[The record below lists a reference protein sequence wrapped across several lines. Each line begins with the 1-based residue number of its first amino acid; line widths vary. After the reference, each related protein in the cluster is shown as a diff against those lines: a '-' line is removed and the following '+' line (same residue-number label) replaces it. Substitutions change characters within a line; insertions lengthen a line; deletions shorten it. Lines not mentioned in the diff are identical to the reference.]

1 MKIKS
6 SMWFVVPALIVFMI
20 MCLLVAVFTIQNSQT
35 IMLKYEI
42 PLLNYQIIEET
53 EIAVVYLI
61 LISIAIGIAI
71 MIFFVTLAG
80 IGWRYYAL
88 KTQFQQNKTRKWLW
102 KKREDAMA
110 YSLKGFH
117 QDAIDSFERI
127 IDKNHPH
134 NELYVGLAEA
144 YERKGDPQSAIE
156 NYNSILS
163 RDPRNMRSLFGA
175 AENWERLGNYT
186 EAIALYKRILD
197 IDPNSP
203 AAFQKKQE
211 LLEHAGEYEEAIQA
225 YQRSGVMLDSPE
237 IQEKLAALYYRL
249 AVKQLKGGD
258 LRTAERTLKD
268 GRKILDYYVPSM
280 LILANLYM
288 KMDREKDARK
298 IWEQTAEHTLSTVI
312 FHRLEEYYYNQ
323 KGDPRENLKPVVEQY
338 KRLIEANDANHLRLA
353 LGKLYLKL
361 ELYEEAEKMLL
372 EFQAEDQ
379 SIPQVHL
386 LLADL
391 YHRTDKI
398 DKALEEYRFAAELV
412 DIKIAD
418 YKCFKCGAMYEYWA
432 DQCTS
437 CKSWGSIEDLF
448 FTKGPK
454 SLLPEL
460 KQKPMPQ
467 LASGSE
473 EASTEEAV
481 VSAS

>member
-1 MKIKS
+1 
-6 SMWFVVPALIVFMI
+6 MWFVIPALLVFMVL
-20 MCLLVAVFTIQNSQT
+20 CLLVAIFTIQNSQT
-35 IMLKYEI
+35 VTLKYEI
-42 PLLNYQIIEET
+42 PLLNYQIIPET
-53 EIAVVYLI
+53 EIAIVYII
-61 LISIAIGIAI
+61 LISIAIGLAI
-71 MIFFVTLAG
+71 MVFFVTLAG

-88 KTQFQQNKTRKWLW
+88 KTQLRESKTRKWLW
-102 KKREDAMA
+102 TKREDAIA

-117 QDAIDSFERI
+117 QDAIDSFEKI
-127 IDKNHPH
+127 IDKDHPH

-144 YERKGDPQSAIE
+144 FERKGDPQNAIE

-163 RDPRNMRSLFGA
+163 RDPQNMRALFGA

-186 EAIALYKRILD
+186 QAITMYKRILD

-203 AAFQKKQE
+203 FAFQKKQE
-211 LLEHAGEYEEAIQA
+211 LLEKAGEYDEAIQA
-225 YQRSGVMLDSPE
+225 YQRSGVMLDSSE
-237 IQEKLAALYYRL
+237 TQEKLASLYYRL
-249 AVKQLKGGD
+249 GVKYLKDGD
-258 LRTAERTLKD
+258 LRSAERTLKD
-268 GRKILDYYVPSM
+268 ARKVYDYYVPSM

-288 KMDREKDARK
+288 KTDRERDARK
-298 IWEQTAEHTLSTVI
+298 LWEQTADHTLSTVI
-312 FHRLEEYYYNQ
+312 FHRLEDYYYNQ
-323 KGDPRENLKPVVEQY
+323 KGNPSDNLKPVIERY
-338 KRLIEANDANHLRLA
+338 KQLIETHDANHLRLA

-361 ELYEEAEKMLL
+361 EMYDEAEHILL
-372 EFQAEDQ
+372 EFQTHDQ

-398 DKALEEYRFAAELV
+398 DKALEEYRFSSELV

-437 CKSWGSIEDLF
+437 CQRWGTIEDLF

-467 LASGSE
+467 LPTVSE
-473 EASTEEAV
+473 ETSEEVV
-481 VSAS
+481 VSAG